1 MIYISH
7 RGNIN
12 GKNIDKENTI
22 EYIARAIE
30 LGFDV
35 EIDVWYDNGFWLGHD
50 SPDSR
55 VNNDFLKNNKLWCHA
70 KNLEAIENLD
80 ALCIKYF
87 WHENDKYAL
96 TSNNLIWTY
105 PGQKLC
111 NKSICVLPELD
122 QNNAIQEIYNC
133 YGICSDFIS
142 KWKNRI

>member
-12 GKNIDKENTI
+12 GKNIEKENTI
-22 EYIARAIE
+22 EYITKAIE

-50 SPDSR
+50 NPITKIS
-55 VNNDFLKNNKLWCHA
+55 NDFFKNDKLWCHA
-70 KNLEAIENLD
+70 KNLEAIENL
-80 ALCIKYF
+80 ALLHVKYF
-87 WHENDKYAL
+87 WHENDKYTL

-111 NKSICVLPELD
+111 STSICVLPELD
-122 QNNAIQEIYNC
+122 LNNTAKDIYSC
-133 YGICSDFIS
+133 YGICSDFII
-142 KWKNRI
+142 KWKNKI